1 MTSPQPHQTTMKRRM
16 LLWFGF
22 LFGSA
27 FLLFELFTILG
38 IPGTPLPGRYRSVTE
53 RTMSTLNAMAE
64 EKRDEI
70 QRWFHER
77 STDVHLETRSDLM
90 RSAVARL
97 RLLCTGDCLHEPGAA
112 HFCRTLRNDP
122 TWKDL
127 QHHLTLFKD
136 THTDFESISIVDAS
150 SGLTIASTDPDTLGI
165 DRSSDEG
172 FRRVAQGNDHLVSAH
187 RSREGNLRLIMAH
200 PIRGGGSKAGRVIGV
215 LMTTINP
222 DKILS
227 PLLQSS
233 HKLGESMEVVLVNDR
248 AQPLVS
254 LRFPDRKGRPVRP
267 LEDALESRPALLAA
281 AGEDGSLRAMDYRGT
296 EVLAA
301 HRGIA
306 IAPGISWGVVA
317 KLDRSEALEPLR
329 RMAIIELSL
338 WSVMLL
344 LVLWLTAVI
353 AGRLSGPVRSLTVTA
368 QAVQQGDLTVRSEV
382 RGTDE
387 VGLLAAVFNTM
398 VERLQ
403 QSRENLEEIVT
414 TRTAQ
419 LRALNRGLEAESEER
434 RKTAE
439 ALRQSEERYRS
450 LFHNNHA
457 VMMILDPA
465 TGAIVDANPAAAS
478 FYGYPLEELRLLT
491 MSSINTL
498 NPADLLDEMKRSAAQ
513 ERSHFLF
520 HHRLASGEIRPV
532 EVFSGPIEIGG
543 RTFLYSIVHDITER
557 TRAEEEVRELNEQLE
572 SRVASRTAELQSA
585 IEELESFS
593 SSVSHDL
600 RAPARN
606 LNGISSILLED
617 YGGRLDDQGR
627 NLLGRIIRSSAR
639 MGQLIDDLLNISRV
653 SRHRLEL
660 EKVDLSRMARD
671 ILAEFQATN
680 PERKAEL
687 NVAEGLIVQGDD
699 RLLGIALDNLLA
711 NAWKYTCHTE
721 DTQIQF
727 GSLQQDGEIVYFV
740 RDNGAGFDMAYAN
753 KLFAPF
759 QRLHGE
765 DEFEGTGIGLAT
777 VQRIIARHGGRI
789 WGEGVPGQ
797 GATFFFTLGG

>member
-1 MTSPQPHQTTMKRRM
+1 
-16 LLWFGF
+16 
-22 LFGSA
+22 
-27 FLLFELFTILG
+27 
-38 IPGTPLPGRYRSVTE
+38 
-53 RTMSTLNAMAE
+53 
-64 EKRDEI
+64 
-70 QRWFHER
+70 
-77 STDVHLETRSDLM
+77 
-90 RSAVARL
+90 
-97 RLLCTGDCLHEPGAA
+97 
-112 HFCRTLRNDP
+112 
-122 TWKDL
+122 
-127 QHHLTLFKD
+127 
-136 THTDFESISIVDAS
+136 
-150 SGLTIASTDPDTLGI
+150 
-165 DRSSDEG
+165 
-172 FRRVAQGNDHLVSAH
+172 
-187 RSREGNLRLIMAH
+187 
-200 PIRGGGSKAGRVIGV
+200 
-215 LMTTINP
+215 
-222 DKILS
+222 
-227 PLLQSS
+227 
-233 HKLGESMEVVLVNDR
+233 
-248 AQPLVS
+248 
-254 LRFPDRKGRPVRP
+254 
-267 LEDALESRPALLAA
+267 
-281 AGEDGSLRAMDYRGT
+281 
-296 EVLAA
+296 
-301 HRGIA
+301 
-306 IAPGISWGVVA
+306 
-317 KLDRSEALEPLR
+317 
-329 RMAIIELSL
+329 
-338 WSVMLL
+338 
-344 LVLWLTAVI
+344 
-353 AGRLSGPVRSLTVTA
+353 
-368 QAVQQGDLTVRSEV
+368 
-382 RGTDE
+382 
-387 VGLLAAVFNTM
+387 LAAVFNTM

-403 QSRENLEEIVT
+403 QSREHLEEIVT

-419 LRALNRGLEAESEER
+419 LRALNRGLEAEAEER

-457 VMMILDPA
+457 VMMIVDPA
-465 TGAIVDANPAAAS
+465 TGAIVDVNPAAAA
-478 FYGYPLEELRLLT
+478 FYGYPLEELRQLT

-498 NPADLLDEMKRSAAQ
+498 NPADIQEEMKRAASQ
-513 ERSHFLF
+513 ERNHFLF

-572 SRVASRTAELQSA
+572 SRVASRTAELQRA

-627 NLLGRIIRSSAR
+627 NLLGRIVRSSSR

-660 EKVDLSRMARD
+660 EKVDLSRMARE

-680 PERKAEL
+680 PERKVEL
-687 NVAEGLIVQGDD
+687 HVAEGLIVQGDD

-797 GATFFFTLGG
+797 GATFYFTLGG